1 MLTRFKWIGILVVFL
16 TAIIFLTA
24 CEEKDPLI
32 GKWSEPNTGIMI
44 EFDEEGG
51 LTVSNEKMTVA
62 VTYERKDAN
71 ALLVKASSD
80 GTIPDQTWVY
90 RIEEDKLIV
99 TVDELDAVFN
109 RVK

>member
-1 MLTRFKWIGILVVFL
+1 VLL
-16 TAIIFLTA
+16 LTA
-24 CEEKDPLI
+24 CDEKDPLI
-32 GKWSEPNTGIMI
+32 GKWQEPNTGIII

-51 LTVSNEKMTVA
+51 LTVSNEKMTVE

-71 ALLVKASSD
+71 ALLVKASVD

-99 TVDELDAVFN
+99 TVDDLDAVFN

>member
-1 MLTRFKWIGILVVFL
+1 MQTRFKFIWVIVILL
-16 TAIIFLTA
+16 SSILLLTA
-24 CEEKDPLI
+24 CDEKDPLI
-32 GKWSEPNTGIMI
+32 GKWQEPNTGIMI
-44 EFDEEGG
+44 EFDEDGG

-71 ALLVKASSD
+71 ALYVKASSD

-109 RVK
+109 RMK